1 MYLCIFHMKIV
12 KTILRHNQ
20 TWKPCHRRRT
30 CVLSGPGLP
39 LFSHQRGIV
48 RRFHATMYGFI
59 RMLAKA
65 AVWAAL
71 VRLFN
76 WLMDEFL
83 S

>member
-1 MYLCIFHMKIV
+1 MYLCIFHMKSEKQSFGTTRLGSLAIGGV
-12 KTILRHNQ
+12 PVCFLGRD
-20 TWKPCHRRRT
+20 
-30 CVLSGPGLP
+30 
-39 LFSHQRGIV
+39 F
-48 RRFHATMYGFI
+48 

>member
-1 MYLCIFHMKIV
+1 MYLCIFHMKSEKQSFSTTRLGSLAIGGV
-12 KTILRHNQ
+12 PVYFPGRDFPTQSPAGDYKEV
-20 TWKPCHRRRT
+20 PCH
-30 CVLSGPGLP
+30 
-39 LFSHQRGIV
+39 
-48 RRFHATMYGFI
+48 MYGFI

-65 AVWAAL
+65 AVWVAL

>member
-1 MYLCIFHMKIV
+1 MYLCIFHMKSENNPSAQPV
-12 KTILRHNQ
+12 
-20 TWKPCHRRRT
+20 
-30 CVLSGPGLP
+30 SEALP
-39 LFSHQRGIV
+39 QEAYLCTFRAGTSLLSHQRGIV

>member
-1 MYLCIFHMKIV
+1 MARLLEHIMAGGELADGLAEFLHV
-12 KTILRHNQ
+12 FFNLRH
-20 TWKPCHRRRT
+20 
-30 CVLSGPGLP
+30 
-39 LFSHQRGIV
+39 RGDFPTQSLAGDYKEIP
-48 RRFHATMYGFI
+48 AIMYGFI

>member
-1 MYLCIFHMKIV
+1 MY
-12 KTILRHNQ
+12 
-20 TWKPCHRRRT
+20 
-30 CVLSGPGLP
+30 
-39 LFSHQRGIV
+39 FSSRDFPTQSPAGIV

>member
-1 MYLCIFHMKIV
+1 
-12 KTILRHNQ
+12 
-20 TWKPCHRRRT
+20 
-30 CVLSGPGLP
+30 
-39 LFSHQRGIV
+39 
-48 RRFHATMYGFI
+48 MYGLFI

-65 AVWAAL
+65 AVWVAL

>member
-1 MYLCIFHMKIV
+1 MKIV

-20 TWKPCHRRRT
+20 AWKPCHRRRT

>member
-1 MYLCIFHMKIV
+1 MKSEKQSFGTTRLGSLAIGGV
-12 KTILRHNQ
+12 PVCFLGRDF
-20 TWKPCHRRRT
+20 P
-30 CVLSGPGLP
+30 
-39 LFSHQRGIV
+39 
-48 RRFHATMYGFI
+48 
-59 RMLAKA
+59 MLAKA